1 MVKRIHAHQDM
12 WITNLIFRILAIF
25 QQSVIFCLCL
35 CWKLYYKCNICSIVK
50 YFTTTL
56 RWIKIEFMYILSHT
70 HTCIWYTHSS
80 TLKHEYKFLSF
91 VHIGNNIMSAN
102 LRLLKTGRFITWE
115 FDLNDT
121 CRMLG
126 ETILT
131 SNLIFNI

>member
-1 MVKRIHAHQDM
+1 MVNRIDAHQDI

-25 QQSVIFCLCL
+25 QQSVIFCLYL
-35 CWKLYYKCNICSIVK
+35 CRMLYYKCNICSIVK

-56 RWIKIEFMYILSHT
+56 RWIKIEFMCILSHT
-70 HTCIWYTHSS
+70 HTHTFVHTNSS
-80 TLKHEYKFLSF
+80 VLKHEYKFLSF

-121 CRMLG
+121 CRMFGGNYLDK
-126 ETILT
+126 
-131 SNLIFNI
+131 

>member
-1 MVKRIHAHQDM
+1 MVNRIHAHQDM

-25 QQSVIFCLCL
+25 QQSVIFCLYL
-35 CWKLYYKCNICSIVK
+35 CRMLYYKCNICSIVK

-70 HTCIWYTHSS
+70 HTHAFVHIHTF
-80 TLKHEYKFLSF
+80 TLELEYKFLSF

-121 CRMLG
+121 CRMWGKLSWQV
-126 ETILT
+126 I
-131 SNLIFNI
+131 

>member
-1 MVKRIHAHQDM
+1 MVNRIDAHQDI

-25 QQSVIFCLCL
+25 QQSVIFCLYIL
-35 CWKLYYKCNICSIVK
+35 CWMLYYKCNICSIVK

-56 RWIKIEFMYILSHT
+56 RWIKIEFMCILSHT
-70 HTCIWYTHSS
+70 YTRRFVCVLTHPSI
-80 TLKHEYKFLSF
+80 LKHEYKFLSF

-121 CRMLG
+121 CRMFGGNYLDK
-126 ETILT
+126 
-131 SNLIFNI
+131 

>member
-1 MVKRIHAHQDM
+1 MVNRILAHQDM

-35 CWKLYYKCNICSIVK
+35 CWMLYYKCNICSIVK

-70 HTCIWYTHSS
+70 HTHVFVHTHSS

-121 CRMLG
+121 CRMWGKLSWQV
-126 ETILT
+126 I
-131 SNLIFNI
+131 